1 MIEMIEF
8 EEELYQEGYNLIA
21 GIDEAGRGPLVGPV
35 VAAAVIL
42 PKGLV
47 IEGLTDSKKL
57 SKKKREYYFSLINK
71 LALAVSISV
80 VSAKR
85 IDEVNILNATKEAM
99 IDASKNLSPKAEYLL
114 IDAVKLEVDLP
125 SKSIIK
131 GDQLS
136 QSIAAASV
144 IAKVT
149 RDELMLKLDEEY
161 PQYNFKNNMGYP
173 TKEHLAAIKKYGLI
187 DEHRRSYKPVKDAL

>member
-114 IDAVKLEVDLP
+114 IDAVKLEVELP

>member
-1 MIEMIEF
+1 MIEMIDF

-99 IDASKNLSPKAEYLL
+99 IDASNNLKPKAEYLL
-114 IDAVKLEVDLP
+114 IDAVKLEVELP

>member
-1 MIEMIEF
+1 MIEF